1 MIKTYI
7 TTYCSE
13 LVFMFI
19 TELVN
24 KFFAAIYENGHTNRD
39 PIFEKNET
47 NSTRKKMVTNLILV
61 KKIIMHI
68 MKLAEY

>member
-1 MIKTYI
+1 
-7 TTYCSE
+7 
-13 LVFMFI
+13 MFI

-47 NSTRKKMVTNLILV
+47 NSTRKKPWLQI
-61 KKIIMHI
+61 
-68 MKLAEY
+68 